1 MRSLSLSYFR
11 SFVLVLGFALVG
23 GGARAD
29 IAPPD
34 RCNSAGAACANAGP
48 SYNSPGVCTADTC
61 SHTLPPV
68 NGGAP
73 MTTTYACMTCK
84 VTSADAGAD
93 AAATDATS
101 SDATVDGVAGD
112 ASTDV
117 SSGAGGKGGA
127 GGSTPGTPGTGGA
140 SAAGGSTAP
149 GKDDS
154 GDSCAYVAGG
164 SHGHFPG
171 AVTLGLALLGA
182 FLRRRS
188 RRV

>member
-1 MRSLSLSYFR
+1 MRSLSSLSCVF
-11 SFVLVLGFALVG
+11 VLGFALAG
-23 GGARAD
+23 GRARAD

-34 RCNSAGAACANAGP
+34 RCNGSAGAACNNAGP
-48 SYNSPGVCTADTC
+48 GYNSPGICTADTC

-73 MTTTYACMTCK
+73 MTMTYACMTCK
-84 VTSADAGAD
+84 VASADAGVD
-93 AAATDATS
+93 AAATDAAGT
-101 SDATVDGVAGD
+101 DATKPADAPVDGVAGD

-117 SSGAGGKGGA
+117 PSGAGGKGGT
-127 GGSTPGTPGTGGA
+127 GGTSPGTGGA

-154 GDSCAYVAGG
+154 GDSCAYVAG
-164 SHGHFPG
+164 SRAHFPG
-171 AVTLGLALLGA
+171 AVILGLALLGA